1 MNDEVQQIKER
12 LDIVD
17 VISSYL
23 TVKRAGANMKANCPF
38 HNEKTASFMISPE
51 KQTFRCFG
59 CNVGGDIFTFIEQ
72 IEGVDFYNALKI
84 LADKAGVKLEN
95 KSIKYGNKEYKADKK
110 TSIFEI
116 NDWAKK
122 LYHKIL
128 LDHPKAEKARAYL
141 KKRGMSEATILEFE
155 IGYAPDSWDL
165 LLKFLDKKGY
175 KQEEAVAAGVAI
187 RNERGSIYDRFRGRI
202 MFPINNIMGA
212 TVAFTSRILID
223 NPDAAK
229 YINSSESPIYTK
241 GKTIYGL
248 DRAKMPIKESDLAVM
263 VEGNMDVIACHQAG
277 FRNVVATS
285 GTAITVDQLKI
296 LSRYGSEIAFSF
308 DSDVAG
314 ETAMKRAVTLSLQND
329 ITTKIV
335 SLPGPFK
342 DPDEAI
348 KSDPKNWQRAITAA
362 KPSLE
367 YWIDLLIRKSPE
379 LGVAAKKAIAKEI
392 LPVIKTIY
400 SDIEKEYYIKYLAG
414 KLSVSEKAL
423 IASLEKTK
431 TDAASAR
438 GGAGTSASGGMRGNN
453 PEEKIVK
460 TTIIEK
466 LLGLLW
472 REPKLISMVKNE
484 FDDITQK
491 EVPVFLKM
499 VQNKNIDKEKVDSV
513 EALTLNQYE
522 MLALADIETADEDS
536 LRAEFAFCVSRHR
549 SENTDHLKADFA
561 RKIQTAE
568 ASGDKARVKKLL
580 AEFSDL
586 IK

>member
-12 LDIVD
+12 LDIID

-23 TVKRAGANMKANCPF
+23 TVKRAGAHMKACCPF
-38 HNEKTASFMISPE
+38 HNEKTPSLMISQE
-51 KQTFRCFG
+51 RQSFKCFG
-59 CNVGGDIFTFIEQ
+59 CGEGGDIFSFIEK

-84 LADKAGVKLEN
+84 LADKAGVKLAS
-95 KSIKYGNKEYKADKK
+95 KSIKHGNKEYKADKK

-116 NDWAKK
+116 NDWTKK

-128 LDHPKAEKARAYL
+128 IDHPKADKARAYL
-141 KKRGMSEATILEFE
+141 KKRGMSDETIVEFE

-165 LLKFLDKKGY
+165 LLKFLDKKGF
-175 KQEEAVAAGVAI
+175 KEEDAVAAGVAI
-187 RNERGSIYDRFRGRI
+187 RNEKGSIYDRFRGRI

-223 NPDAAK
+223 DPNAAK
-229 YINSSESPIYTK
+229 YINSAESPIYIK

-248 DRAKMPIKESDLAVM
+248 DKAKMNIKESDLAVM

-277 FRNVVATS
+277 FKNVVATS

-296 LSRYGSEIAFSF
+296 LNRYGGEIAFSF
-308 DSDVAG
+308 DSDKAG

-335 SLPGPFK
+335 SLSGPYK

-348 KSDPKNWQRAITAA
+348 KADPKNWQRAVEKA

-367 YWIDLLIRKSPE
+367 YWIDLLVRKSPD
-379 LGVAAKKAIAKEI
+379 LGVSTKKAIAKEI

-431 TDAASAR
+431 IENKKSEAKS
-438 GGAGTSASGGMRGNN
+438 
-453 PEEKIVK
+453 EEKIAKV
-460 TTIIEK
+460 TILEK
-466 LLGLLW
+466 ILGLLW
-472 REPKLISMVKNE
+472 REPKLLSEVKKE
-484 FDDITQK
+484 FDSIGQTA
-491 EVPVFLKM
+491 VPSFTKM
-499 VQNKNIDKEKVDSV
+499 VQDKQINKEKLDPN
-513 EALTLNQYE
+513 ETLTLSQYE
-522 MLALADIETADEDS
+522 MLALAGIESPDEDVIK
-536 LRAEFAFCVSRHR
+536 AEFQFLISRYR
-549 SENTDHLKADFA
+549 SENTDHLKAEFA
-561 RKIQTAE
+561 KKIQEAE
-568 ASGDKARVKKLL
+568 AAGNKEKVKELL
-580 AEFSDL
+580 LEFSNL

>member
-1 MNDEVQQIKER
+1 MICIFVIGIDMNDEISQIKER
-12 LDIVD
+12 VDIVD

-23 TVKRAGANMKANCPF
+23 TVKRAGAHMKACCPF
-38 HNEKTASFMISPE
+38 HNEKTPSLMISQE
-51 KQTFRCFG
+51 RQSFKCFG
-59 CNVGGDIFTFIEQ
+59 CGEGGDIFSFIEK

-84 LADKAGVKLEN
+84 LADKAGVKLAT

-116 NDWAKK
+116 NDWTKK

-128 LDHPKAEKARAYL
+128 LDHPKAEKARSYL
-141 KKRGMSEATILEFE
+141 KKRGMSDETISEFE

-165 LLKFLDKKGY
+165 LLKFLDKKGF
-175 KQEEAVAAGVAI
+175 KEEEAVAAGVAI

-223 NPDAAK
+223 DPNAAK
-229 YINSSESPIYTK
+229 YINSAESPIYIK

-248 DRAKMPIKESDLAVM
+248 DKSKMSIKELDLAVM

-277 FRNVVATS
+277 FKNVVATS

-296 LSRYGSEIAFSF
+296 LNRYGGEIAFSF
-308 DSDVAG
+308 DSDSAG
-314 ETAMKRAVTLSLQND
+314 ETAMKRAVTLALQND

-335 SLPGPFK
+335 SLQGPFK

-348 KSDPKNWQRAITAA
+348 KSDPKNWQRAIEKA
-362 KPSLE
+362 KPALE
-367 YWIDLLIRKSPE
+367 YWIDLLVRKNPD
-379 LGVAAKKAIAKEI
+379 LGVSTKKAIAKEI

-400 SDIEKEYYIKYLAG
+400 SDIEKEYYIKYLGG

-431 TDAASAR
+431 VE
-438 GGAGTSASGGMRGNN
+438 NKN
-453 PEEKIVK
+453 PKSESVEKIAKV
-460 TTIIEK
+460 TLLEK
-466 LLGLLW
+466 ILGLLW
-472 REPKLISMVKNE
+472 REPKLLSGVKRELDNIVQT
-484 FDDITQK
+484 D
-491 EVPVFLKM
+491 VPLFATM
-499 VQNKNIDKEKVDSV
+499 VQKKEIDKENIDPAEVLV
-513 EALTLNQYE
+513 LNQYE
-522 MLALADIETADEDS
+522 MLALSGIEKPDDDVVK
-536 LRAEFAFCVSRHR
+536 AEFQFLISRYR

-568 ASGDKARVKKLL
+568 ASGDKDKVKALL
-580 AEFSDL
+580 LEFSNL

>member
-1 MNDEVQQIKER
+1 MNDEVSQIKER

-23 TVKRAGANMKANCPF
+23 TVKRAGVNMKANCPF
-38 HNEKTASFMISPE
+38 HNEKTPSFMISPE

-59 CNVGGDIFTFIEQ
+59 CNEGGDIFTFIEK

-84 LADKAGVKLEN
+84 LADKAGVKLAT

-110 TSIFEI
+110 TNIFEI
-116 NDWAKK
+116 NDWTKK

-128 LDHPKAEKARAYL
+128 QDHPKAEKARAYL
-141 KKRGMSEATILEFE
+141 RQRGMSDETISEFE

-165 LLKFLDKKGY
+165 LLQFLEKKGY
-175 KQEEAVAAGVAI
+175 KQEDAVAAGVLM
-187 RNERGSIYDRFRGRI
+187 RNERGKIYDRFRGRI
-202 MFPINNIMGA
+202 MFPINNIMGS

-223 NPDAAK
+223 DPNGAK
-229 YINSSESPIYTK
+229 YINSSESPIYIK

-248 DRAKMPIKESDLAVM
+248 DKAKMSIKESDLAVM

-277 FRNVVATS
+277 FKNVVATS

-296 LSRYGSEIAFSF
+296 LNRYGGEIAFSF
-308 DSDVAG
+308 DSDTAG
-314 ETAMKRAVTLSLQND
+314 EMAMKRAVTLALQND

-348 KSDPKNWQRAITAA
+348 KSDPKNWTRAVEKS
-362 KPSLE
+362 KPALE
-367 YWIDLLIRKSPE
+367 YWIDLLIRKNPD
-379 LGVAAKKAIAKEI
+379 LGVAAKKTIAKEI

-400 SDIEKEYYIKYLAG
+400 SDIEKEYYIKYLAT

-431 TDAASAR
+431 TENKTSEVASEDKPAKV
-438 GGAGTSASGGMRGNN
+438 TIL
-453 PEEKIVK
+453 EKI
-460 TTIIEK
+460 
-466 LLGLLW
+466 LGLLW
-472 REPKLISMVKNE
+472 REPKMISALKNE
-484 FDDITQK
+484 LDNLGQPL
-491 EVPVFLKM
+491 VPTFLKM
-499 VQNKNIDKEKVDSV
+499 VQKKEIDKTKIDPK

-522 MLALADIETADEDS
+522 MLALADVESEDEDTIKS
-536 LRAEFAFCVSRHR
+536 ELQFLIARFR
-549 SENTDHLKADFA
+549 SENSDHLKADFA
-561 RKIQTAE
+561 RKIQSAE
-568 ASGDKARVKKLL
+568 ASGDKDELKRLL
-580 AEFSDL
+580 QEFSNL

>member
-23 TVKRAGANMKANCPF
+23 TLKRAGINMKTNCPF
-38 HNEKTASFMISPE
+38 HNEKSPSFMISPE

-59 CNVGGDIFTFIEQ
+59 CNEGGDIFTFIEK

-84 LADKAGVKLEN
+84 LADKAGVKLAS

-110 TSIFEI
+110 TNIFEI
-116 NDWAKK
+116 NDWTKK

-128 LDHPKAEKARAYL
+128 LDHPKADKARAYL
-141 KKRGMSEATILEFE
+141 KKRGMSEKTILEFE
-155 IGYAPDSWDL
+155 IGYAPDSWEL

-175 KQEEAVAAGVAI
+175 KQEDAIAAGVLM
-187 RNERGSIYDRFRGRI
+187 RNERGSVYDRFRGRI

-223 NPDAAK
+223 SSDSAK
-229 YINSSESPIYTK
+229 YINSSESPIYIK

-248 DRAKMPIKESDLAVM
+248 DKAKMSIKESNLAVM

-277 FRNVVATS
+277 FKNVIATS

-296 LSRYGSEIAFSF
+296 LNRYGGEIAFSF
-308 DSDVAG
+308 DSDTAG
-314 ETAMKRAVTLSLQND
+314 EMAMKRAVTLALQND
-329 ITTKIV
+329 ITTKII

-348 KSDPKNWQRAITAA
+348 KSDPKNWQRAIEKA

-367 YWIDLLIRKSPE
+367 YWIDLLIRKNPD
-379 LGVAAKKAIAKEI
+379 LGVSAKKTIAKEV

-400 SDIEKEYYIKYLAG
+400 SDIEKEYYIKYLAT

-431 TDAASAR
+431 MENKNIESK
-438 GGAGTSASGGMRGNN
+438 
-453 PEEKIVK
+453 PEEKVIKITVL
-460 TTIIEK
+460 EK
-466 LLGLLW
+466 ILGLLW
-472 REPKLISMVKNE
+472 REPKLLSNVKNAL
-484 FDDITQK
+484 DGVDQS
-491 EVPVFLKM
+491 PVLTFLKM
-499 VQNKNIDKEKVDSV
+499 VQKNEIDKEKVDPK
-513 EALTLNQYE
+513 EALLLNQYE
-522 MLALADIETADEDS
+522 MLALAGIDTPDEDVVKDE
-536 LRAEFAFCVSRHR
+536 LRFLIARYR
-549 SENTDHLKADFA
+549 SESTDHLKADFA
-561 RKIQTAE
+561 NKIQLAE
-568 ASGDKARVKKLL
+568 AAGDKEKVKELL
-580 AEFSDL
+580 SMFSNL